1 MPEIYFDETYKK
13 RGTAS
18 RENVA
23 SRRRRRASAEDA
35 SNKNKNSWMALVTQ
49 EPIHVIKDE
58 IRNTPSR
65 KIAKRKNIA
74 SAFLGGH
81 DFSFDTDAKQT
92 SPSRRRHQSAKKRTR
107 KDNEREFSKED
118 TDDASPG
125 NRTGGKQ
132 HPRVSLSPTAQQTQQ
147 ELRND
152 QGRRDNHGKDE
163 QNSIAKASSLDSTFP
178 SVDFILESIGRI
190 HEQLTK
196 LEEQPNEQ
204 KACERKKE
212 LLSAKESFYV
222 LLDRHDSEDQ
232 AFL

>member
-1 MPEIYFDETYKK
+1 MPEIYFDESYKK

-18 RENVA
+18 RENFA

-35 SNKNKNSWMALVTQ
+35 SNNKNSWMALVTQ

-58 IRNTPSR
+58 IRETPSR
-65 KIAKRKNIA
+65 KIVKRKNIA

-81 DFSFDTDAKQT
+81 DFSFDTQAKQT

-107 KDNEREFSKED
+107 KDNEREFSKKD
-118 TDDASPG
+118 ADDASPG

-132 HPRVSLSPTAQQTQQ
+132 RPRVSLSPTAQQTQQ

-152 QGRRDNHGKDE
+152 QGRRDKHGIDE
-163 QNSIAKASSLDSTFP
+163 QNSIANASSLDSTLL

-196 LEEQPNEQ
+196 LEEQPN
-204 KACERKKE
+204 CERKKE
-212 LLSAKESFYV
+212 LLFAKESFYV